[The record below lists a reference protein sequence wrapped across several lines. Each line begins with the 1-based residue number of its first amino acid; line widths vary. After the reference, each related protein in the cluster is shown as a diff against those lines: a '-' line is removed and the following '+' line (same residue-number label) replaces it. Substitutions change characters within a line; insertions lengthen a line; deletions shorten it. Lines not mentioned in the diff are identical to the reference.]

1 VAVAQV
7 EGPGPVRGQEDKV
20 AHDAAVSRA
29 PRLCGFGRRWADQ
42 VVCSTDMA
50 LIKDKSFRKYAEI
63 YAKDEDAFFKE

>member
-1 VAVAQV
+1 V
-7 EGPGPVRGQEDKV
+7 
-20 AHDAAVSRA
+20 
-29 PRLCGFGRRWADQ
+29 GFGLVRLADQ